1 MDYIINNKTNYLL
14 FDGKNTIINENG
26 NDLILINN
34 RIDEILNNSCI
45 FYGSTLIGRKTAAKR
60 LISSRYKMPILINE
74 VNNLLFFPV
83 KNKSEII
90 WFNFS
95 RVVDF
100 KKYNEV
106 IKVIFKDNYYKRFN
120 ISWSI
125 FNNQILKSSR
135 LLYVFNSRNNF

>member
-74 VNNLLFFPV
+74 VNNLLFFSV

-100 KKYNEV
+100 KKNNEV

>member
-26 NDLILINN
+26 NDFILINN

-74 VNNLLFFPV
+74 VNNLLFFSV